1 MSEFESTMTTENVES
16 RIELRPPRF
25 ENLGPRIIAGLRGR
39 FDASTRGDIP
49 QQWAAFAPQID
60 AAPTRVGRAAFG
72 VCFILAAGQ
81 GFDYVSGVEVADDS
95 HLPAGWISLRLPAL
109 RYAIFRHEGDVAAL
123 PKMLDA
129 IWHQWLP
136 ASQCELAAG
145 GEGGGDVPA
154 FFERY
159 GEEFNPHTGTGGI
172 EVWVPL
178 KT

>member
-1 MSEFESTMTTENVES
+1 MTTENVES
-16 RIELRPPRF
+16 RIELPPPRF

-49 QQWAAFAPQID
+49 QQWAQFAPQMD
-60 AAPTRVGRAAFG
+60 AAVPTRVGRAAFG
-72 VCFILAAGQ
+72 VCFILPAGQ

-95 HLPAGWISLRLPAL
+95 NLPAGWIGLRVPAL
-109 RYAIFRHEGDVAAL
+109 RYAVFRHEGDLASL
-123 PKMLDA
+123 PKTLDA

-136 ASQCELAAG
+136 ASHGELAAG

-159 GEEFNPHTGTGGI
+159 DEEFNPHTGTGGI
-172 EVWVPL
+172 EVWIPL